1 MWEALHLLQLKVDVE
16 SLIAEYAWEKGRA
29 LQGTETTHF
38 LAGRHVTRHVVDDY
52 NLHLHRYHRP
62 GQRLVHDLA

>member
-1 MWEALHLLQLKVDVE
+1 MWEALHLLQSKVDIE

-38 LAGRHVTRHVVDDY
+38 LAGHVVDDY
-52 NLHLHRYHRP
+52 NLHLHRYHRYHQP
-62 GQRLVHDLA
+62 GHRWVHDLA